1 VRGLLIWLDVY
12 GTSGGECVASWIMAG
27 VVGTRARSMCGGAV
41 GSAAPG
47 HVGCR
52 PCWMFIVGVLFV
64 AMLLDCDVRESLLNC
79 DVSVKS
85 LLNRD
90 FSVMS

>member
-1 VRGLLIWLDVY
+1 
-12 GTSGGECVASWIMAG
+12 
-27 VVGTRARSMCGGAV
+27 
-41 GSAAPG
+41 
-47 HVGCR
+47 
-52 PCWMFIVGVLFV
+52 MFIVGVLFV